1 MVDMEPIFDFSFKDF
16 FTAERIRLII
26 RIVVTLVVGLSA
38 FRLLAALAAK
48 FSKRRFSLQAAMI
61 VRKAVF
67 YVGAGVVVIVVLRQI
82 GLNLA
87 ALLGAAGIVGIAVG
101 FAAQTSVSNL
111 ISGLFLISEKP
122 FAVGEVIS
130 VAGTT
135 GIVISIDLLS
145 VKLRTFDNQYVRMP
159 SQQIL
164 NSTLT
169 NITRFPI
176 RRMDIN
182 IGVSY
187 RADLGRV
194 HEVLSDIAERNP
206 LCLEEPAPLFI
217 INRFGDSAVEILFGV
232 WFEKNDFLG
241 LKNSIMIEIKE
252 RFDLEGIEIP
262 YPHRTVYNRTDEQPP
277 GGER

>member
-1 MVDMEPIFDFSFKDF
+1 MEPIFDFSFRDF

-26 RIVVTLVVGLSA
+26 RIAVTLAVGLSA

-48 FSKRRFSLQAAMI
+48 FSKRRFSSQAAMI

-67 YVGAGVVVIVVLRQI
+67 YIGIGVVFIVVLRQI

-122 FAVGEVIS
+122 FTVGEVIS

-169 NITRFPI
+169 NISRFPI

-194 HEVLSDIAERNP
+194 HEVLLDIAERNP
-206 LCLEEPAPLFI
+206 LSLEEPAPLFI

-232 WFEKNDFLG
+232 WFEANDFLG

-262 YPHRTVYNRTDEQPP
+262 YPHRTVYNRTDEQPLEW
-277 GGER
+277 ER

>member
-1 MVDMEPIFDFSFKDF
+1 MEPIFDFSFKDF

-277 GGER
+277 GEER

>member
-277 GGER
+277 GEER

>member
-1 MVDMEPIFDFSFKDF
+1 MEPIFDFSFTEF
-16 FTAERIRLII
+16 FTPERIRLII
-26 RIVVTLVVGLSA
+26 RIAATLVVGLFA
-38 FRLLAALAAK
+38 FRLLAALAARV
-48 FSKRRFSLQAAMI
+48 SKRRFSPQASMI
-61 VRKAVF
+61 IRKTIF
-67 YVGAGVVVIVVLRQI
+67 YVGIGVIIIAVLRQL

-87 ALLGAAGIVGIAVG
+87 ALLGAAGVVGIAVG

-122 FAVGEVIS
+122 FAAGEVIT

-159 SQQIL
+159 NQQIL

-182 IGVSY
+182 LGVSY
-187 RADLGRV
+187 KADLKRV
-194 HEVLSDIAERNP
+194 HQVLLDIAERNP
-206 LCLEEPAPLFI
+206 LSLDEPAPLFV

-232 WFEKNDFLG
+232 WFEKSDFLG

-262 YPHRTVYNRTDEQPP
+262 YPHRTVYTRTEESSAGDE
-277 GGER
+277 R

>member
-1 MVDMEPIFDFSFKDF
+1 MEPIFDFSFKEF

-26 RIVVTLVVGLSA
+26 RIGATLVVGIFA
-38 FRLLAALAAK
+38 FRLLAALSARLA
-48 FSKRRFSLQAAMI
+48 KRRLSLQASMI
-61 VRKAVF
+61 VKKFIF
-67 YVGAGVVVIVVLRQI
+67 YVGAGVVVIVVLRQM
-82 GLNLA
+82 GVNLA
-87 ALLGAAGIVGIAVG
+87 ALLGAAGIVGIAIG

-122 FAVGEVIS
+122 FAAGEVIS
-130 VAGTT
+130 VSGTT

-145 VKLRTFDNQYVRMP
+145 VKLRTFDNQYVRIP

-176 RRMDIN
+176 RRMDID

-187 RADLGRV
+187 KADLGRV
-194 HEVLSDIAERNP
+194 HEVLLDIAARNP
-206 LCLEEPAPLFI
+206 LCLDEPAPLFV
-217 INRFGDSAVEILFGV
+217 INRFGESAVEILFGV

-241 LKNSIMIEIKE
+241 LKNSIMAEIKK

-262 YPHRTVYNRTDEQPP
+262 YPHRTVITRT
-277 GGER
+277 GESSRE

>member
-1 MVDMEPIFDFSFKDF
+1 MEPIFDFSFKEF

-26 RIVVTLVVGLSA
+26 RIAATLVVGVFA
-38 FRLLAALAAK
+38 FRLLAALASRLA
-48 FSKRRFSLQAAMI
+48 KRRLTLQAAMI
-61 VRKAVF
+61 VKKFIF
-67 YVGAGVVVIVVLRQI
+67 YVGIGIILIVVLRQM
-82 GLNLA
+82 GVNLA

-122 FAVGEVIS
+122 FAAGEVIS
-130 VAGTT
+130 VSGTT

-145 VKLRTFDNQYVRMP
+145 VKLRTFDNQYVRLP
-159 SQQIL
+159 SQHIL
-164 NSTLT
+164 GSTLT

-187 RADLGRV
+187 EADLEKV
-194 HEVLSDIAERNP
+194 HSVLTDIAERNP
-206 LCLEEPAPLFI
+206 LCLDEPAPLFI
-217 INRFGDSAVEILFGV
+217 INRFGESAVELLFGV
-232 WFEKNDFLG
+232 WFEKSDFLG
-241 LKNSIMIEIKE
+241 LKNSIMVEIKK

-262 YPHRTVYNRTDEQPP
+262 YPHRTVITRTEETSR
-277 GGER
+277 G

>member
-1 MVDMEPIFDFSFKDF
+1 MEPIFDFSFKDF